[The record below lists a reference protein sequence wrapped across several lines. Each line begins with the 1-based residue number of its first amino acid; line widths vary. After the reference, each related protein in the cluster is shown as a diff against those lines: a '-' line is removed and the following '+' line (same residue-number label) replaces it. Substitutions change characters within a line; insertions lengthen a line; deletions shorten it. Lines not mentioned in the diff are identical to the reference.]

1 MDLVRNAK
9 VVRLRSHHEKY
20 LVAEEDKESVI
31 QGRNGSSRNALWTV
45 ELVPNSHSVIC
56 LKSCYNKYLTASNER
71 FLLGATGRKVVQTS
85 LDSSL
90 GSWEPIRVEGTRVKL
105 KTQYGKFLKA
115 NGTGVPPWRNSVTHD
130 NPVVTSTHDTIWD
143 VEVVDQNQNESG
155 GGVSL
160 FVVFLPSW
168 LLISS
173 VRSSVFPPR
182 SPLLISNN

>member
-1 MDLVRNAK
+1 MDLFLNAK
-9 VVRLRSHHEKY
+9 VVKLRSHHDKY
-20 LVAEEDKESVI
+20 LVAEEDEESVI
-31 QGRNGSSRNALWTV
+31 QSRNGSSRNALWTV
-45 ELVPNSHSVIC
+45 ELVPNSQSVIC

-71 FLLGATGRKVVQTS
+71 FLLGATGRKVAQTS
-85 LDSSL
+85 LESSL
-90 GSWEPIRVEGTRVKL
+90 GWEPIRVEGTRVKL

-168 LLISS
+168 PLISS
-173 VRSSVFPPR
+173 VDLQFSS
-182 SPLLISNN
+182 SISLLISNN

>member
-1 MDLVRNAK
+1 MDLFLNAK
-9 VVRLRSHHEKY
+9 VVKLRSHHDKY
-20 LVAEEDKESVI
+20 LVAEEDEESVI
-31 QGRNGSSRNALWTV
+31 QSRNGSSRNALWTV
-45 ELVPNSHSVIC
+45 ELVPNSQSVIC

-71 FLLGATGRKVVQTS
+71 FLLGATGRKVAQTS
-85 LDSSL
+85 LESSL
-90 GSWEPIRVEGTRVKL
+90 GWEPIRVEGTRVKL

-115 NGTGVPPWRNSVTHD
+115 NGGVPPWRNSVTHD
-130 NPVVTSTHDTIWD
+130 SPVVTPTRETIWD

-168 LLISS
+168 PLISS